1 MIYNY
6 RHEQFV
12 TNDDTVI
19 VKRVYDYTMEA
30 INNLLWLNLT
40 HSLLVYHTGAT
51 QYVIIFY
58 E

>member
-19 VKRVYDYTMEA
+19 VKRV
-30 INNLLWLNLT
+30 
-40 HSLLVYHTGAT
+40 
-51 QYVIIFY
+51 
-58 E
+58 